1 MTSAAS
7 TSVGA
12 AAPATD
18 RDIHVLAFGDSLF
31 AGYGLPAG
39 HGFAPQL
46 QDVLRREGVR
56 AFVTNAGVSGDT
68 STGGRARLAWTLDG
82 LKAKPDLVLLELGAN
97 DLLRGVSPAV
107 TRANID
113 AMLAELAR
121 RKALARRFKDDPLGP
136 RWSTAGGRERTDLV
150 EFAQELKARWPIDR
164 FLTELMMVELRP
176 SGRNRWVCRCIS
188 PAHQDSEPSM
198 TVYGDGHVYC
208 FGCHYYGDVIDL
220 TALHFGLTS
229 FPDAVRKLAEAT
241 GATSEVMAS

>member
-1 MTSAAS
+1 MASAAS
-7 TSVGA
+7 TSVGV

-113 AMLAELAR
+113 AMLAELER
-121 RKALARRFKDDPLGP
+121 RGLKTVVAGMIAPPNVGPTFMRAFNGLYPELAAKYDAPLYPFILNGVVGNRALVLPDNVHPNAAGVRRMVAGVLPLVMGALP
-136 RWSTAGGRERTDLV
+136 
-150 EFAQELKARWPIDR
+150 
-164 FLTELMMVELRP
+164 TE
-176 SGRNRWVCRCIS
+176 
-188 PAHQDSEPSM
+188 
-198 TVYGDGHVYC
+198 
-208 FGCHYYGDVIDL
+208 
-220 TALHFGLTS
+220 
-229 FPDAVRKLAEAT
+229 
-241 GATSEVMAS
+241 

>member
-1 MTSAAS
+1 MT
-7 TSVGA
+7 
-12 AAPATD
+12 
-18 RDIHVLAFGDSLF
+18 I
-31 AGYGLPAG
+31 
-39 HGFAPQL
+39 
-46 QDVLRREGVR
+46 
-56 AFVTNAGVSGDT
+56 
-68 STGGRARLAWTLDG
+68 TLYP
-82 LKAKPDLVLLELGAN
+82 KPDAETFRGPEWDDANLMGWVTFYQRTRAESIEAAN
-97 DLLRGVSPAV
+97 DRTDG
-107 TRANID
+107 TDGTDGTDDYCTYRMD

-136 RWSTAGGRERTDLV
+136 RWSTAGGRERGDLV
-150 EFAQELKARWPIDR
+150 DFAQDLKARWPIDR
-164 FLTELMMVELRP
+164 FMTELMMVQLRP
-176 SGRNRWVCRCIS
+176 SGRNRWTCRCVS

>member
-1 MTSAAS
+1 MTSA
-7 TSVGA
+7 SVA

-107 TRANID
+107 TRGNID
-113 AMLAELAR
+113 AMLAELKR
-121 RKALARRFKDDPLGP
+121 RGLKTVVAGMIAPPNVGPTFMRAFNGLYPELAAKYDAPLYPFILNGVVGNRALVLPDNLHPNAAGVRRMVTGVLPLVMDALP
-136 RWSTAGGRERTDLV
+136 
-150 EFAQELKARWPIDR
+150 
-164 FLTELMMVELRP
+164 TE
-176 SGRNRWVCRCIS
+176 
-188 PAHQDSEPSM
+188 
-198 TVYGDGHVYC
+198 
-208 FGCHYYGDVIDL
+208 
-220 TALHFGLTS
+220 
-229 FPDAVRKLAEAT
+229 
-241 GATSEVMAS
+241 